1 MSYDEYY
8 EVKKSQFKALIKKDS
23 DENVQEFLI
32 FVQIEM
38 MREMTGTMNSL
49 KFRLGELEQAI
60 YSQQ

>member
-8 EVKKSQFKALIKKDS
+8 EVKKGQFKALFKKDF
-23 DENVQEFLI
+23 DENVQEFLT

-38 MREMTGTMNSL
+38 MREMTGEMSSM
-49 KFRLGELEQAI
+49 KFRMGELETAI